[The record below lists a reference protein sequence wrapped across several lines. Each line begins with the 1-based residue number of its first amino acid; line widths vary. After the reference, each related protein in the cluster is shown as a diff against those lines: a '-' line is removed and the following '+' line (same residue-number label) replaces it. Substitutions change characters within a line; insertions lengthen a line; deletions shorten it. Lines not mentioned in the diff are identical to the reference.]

1 MIECTF
7 KLNNEKTSKLCLGA
21 SSYSAFSGIG
31 DHVNKTISQCIKAKG
46 PIPKGLYYIID
57 RQSGGLL
64 GPLRDLFNDKDEWF
78 ALYACDET
86 IDDFTF
92 CDEVKRGNF
101 RIHPKGPLGISQGCV
116 TIESLSDFK
125 IIRSLLKGTEV
136 EFIPNTNIE
145 CYGTLKVWS

>member
-46 PIPKGLYYIID
+46 PIPKGLYYII
-57 RQSGGLL
+57 
-64 GPLRDLFNDKDEWF
+64 DKDEWF

-136 EFIPNTNIE
+136 EFIPNTDIE